1 MNTTDTS
8 AASTGPTF
16 SFRRMGGL
24 DQVLL
29 STDEEWRQLDQ
40 LDPKLWMALSCP
52 THGLEFD
59 ARTLSLLDTDQDGR
73 IRSADIL
80 EAVAWVCERVKHP
93 ARLTQPSTGL
103 PLDNL
108 RDDTPQG
115 AELLAAAR
123 LVQEKSG
130 RTEAGEISPEQAGAA
145 LAAVTDYAFNGDGVV
160 PPLSVDK
167 DDEQTARFIRLGL
180 SIVGGKRDDSG
191 RPGLDSALAGVFLDR
206 LRAARDWRQSVH
218 QAALPLG
225 HDTSAAWTLLQRLG
239 PKIDDYFNRCR
250 MAAFAPQA
258 LTALNEENELTPSDE
273 GGQAL
278 FSLEALAR
286 LPLARVAPDQPLPLT
301 HGVNP
306 AWDDDL
312 SAFRQLLAPLI
323 HTTPSGDGKGGC
335 PVPTSDAAD
344 PAGASARRP
353 GRKPE

>member
-115 AELLAAAR
+115 AELLGWD
-123 LVQEKSG
+123 LDK
-130 RTEAGEISPEQAGAA
+130 
-145 LAAVTDYAFNGDGVV
+145 L
-160 PPLSVDK
+160 LS
-167 DDEQTARFIRLGL
+167 
-180 SIVGGKRDDSG
+180 
-191 RPGLDSALAGVFLDR
+191 
-206 LRAARDWRQSVH
+206 
-218 QAALPLG
+218 
-225 HDTSAAWTLLQRLG
+225 DT
-239 PKIDDYFNRCR
+239 
-250 MAAFAPQA
+250 
-258 LTALNEENELTPSDE
+258 
-273 GGQAL
+273 
-278 FSLEALAR
+278 LEAMKACEEACR
-286 LPLARVAPDQPLPLT
+286 
-301 HGVNP
+301 
-306 AWDDDL
+306 
-312 SAFRQLLAPLI
+312 
-323 HTTPSGDGKGGC
+323 
-335 PVPTSDAAD
+335 
-344 PAGASARRP
+344 
-353 GRKPE
+353 

>member
-8 AASTGPTF
+8 AASTGPIF

-52 THGLEFD
+52 TSGLEFD
-59 ARTLSLLDTDQDGR
+59 ARTLALLDTDHDGR

-123 LVQEKSG
+123 LVQEKGG
-130 RTEAGEISPEQAGAA
+130 RAETEEISPELAGAA

-167 DDEQTARFIRLGL
+167 GDERTARFIRLGL

-191 RPGLDSALAGVFLDR
+191 RPGLNSELAGVFLDR

-225 HDTSAAWTLLQRLG
+225 HETSAAWTLLQRLG

-258 LTALNEENELTPSDE
+258 LAALNEDDELTPSDE

-286 LPLARVAPDQPLPLT
+286 LPLARVAPDQPLPLA

-323 HTTPSGDGKGGC
+323 PPHR
-335 PVPTSDAAD
+335 
-344 PAGASARRP
+344 AR
-353 GRKPE
+353 

>member
-93 ARLTQPSTGL
+93 ARLTQPGTGL

-130 RTEAGEISPEQAGAA
+130 RTEAG
-145 LAAVTDYAFNGDGVV
+145 
-160 PPLSVDK
+160 
-167 DDEQTARFIRLGL
+167 
-180 SIVGGKRDDSG
+180 
-191 RPGLDSALAGVFLDR
+191 
-206 LRAARDWRQSVH
+206 
-218 QAALPLG
+218 
-225 HDTSAAWTLLQRLG
+225 
-239 PKIDDYFNRCR
+239 
-250 MAAFAPQA
+250 
-258 LTALNEENELTPSDE
+258 
-273 GGQAL
+273 
-278 FSLEALAR
+278 
-286 LPLARVAPDQPLPLT
+286 
-301 HGVNP
+301 
-306 AWDDDL
+306 
-312 SAFRQLLAPLI
+312 
-323 HTTPSGDGKGGC
+323 
-335 PVPTSDAAD
+335 
-344 PAGASARRP
+344 
-353 GRKPE
+353 